1 MIKKWNSKRKW
12 SLICASLVIGS
23 ASVVTAT
30 ACANTNNK
38 VVNAGFIYNGSTTND
53 AITGFDINDYI
64 IKVPSSDVN
73 LNQQIL
79 RNNNYEQKPI
89 LWEDYL
95 KQYDSVKKQH
105 DQQTKSF
112 YEYVWINKAS
122 KYKNLNKAIDIN
134 DPYFADWFLKL
145 TPNTLKNDLY
155 DFINDIRKDNM
166 KPSLVFSSSEPQVE
180 VWKDLGNNQKQ
191 KIAPNQVIFEPLTQ
205 EDTKNNVTLFK
216 KNKHLRVN
224 ISFWYALTNQNSA
237 NVLINDPFYK
247 KPSGIASNT
256 SEKYFINIQNSP
268 ISLSFSHTDRLEH
281 DIYSAQTTSIKN
293 TYKMRYYFDNI
304 RVEKQ
309 VTKVKSNAKR
319 GDQNAEENLAKE
331 FYFANDNNEKFSFGT
346 RSYTLNNEITQASYE
361 QDIFSLDQKI
371 KNELK
376 KLNQQQIL
384 KDIEYAFASGYDVAI
399 DSISSIFNILK
410 GVANDLDLKELFLQS
425 TQDFK
430 NLTYNITQHNN
441 LTNLIAL
448 ITSNQSLGVVID
460 GFKPILKEIIYK
472 NASIDQSVK
481 NTIWSKIESMDFKN
495 NLIAEI
501 GQIKTL
507 LDSISLAEIK
517 TYKPIINKLL
527 ELISLIEARSKKDPK
542 NYGFIDGLD
551 ELFSFFLN
559 LKQDDLPSNINF
571 KIGDQNYGLY
581 DLIVEVKKIV
591 DNLVPHENQ
600 YDPKNQ
606 QIISTNYFLSKIK
619 VLDLIS
625 LNKINELDYRKGVES
640 IFSLLKKFQVAI
652 PEIVYKIIDELLI
665 QNTNWNKENIKKLL
679 DAILYPKITSND
691 ASINDLKSYFK
702 YGISKPEI
710 TSKELEYDQN
720 NLLIKKL
727 NIKYR
732 YKVLANAEFDIKPL
746 FDLLPQ
752 KAPSFINIG
761 SLWDQIKKEFPYKV
775 VLAKDDYV
783 DHTIS
788 INEPQ
793 ELTPLVFQD
802 RSDHDKY
809 KIGYSFYPTHTVQT
823 HMPNSMKAIIEEIS
837 SRNDRLLPNKYIA
850 QLLSWLFYKKW
861 VFTNPLAIYETFEG
875 DKKVANDK
883 NVKYLIKDNL
893 NKYLKHYD
901 TNTYYEGFDFKHF
914 SNNLEN
920 KVNNQTIRNLILAKI
935 KTIKTDGQELYQ
947 DKLGR
952 KVIATSA
959 YDQINLT
966 LQELI
971 DYKLLEFGKKVDLKK
986 DVYLSA
992 VAFNFGLNTNDSDQ
1006 TNALNNNDEIKYNLN
1021 ILKKVV
1027 ITLHFTKPTL
1037 DLSDP
1042 NHPKLVNSYTF
1053 VV

>member
-1 MIKKWNSKRKW
+1 MFKKRSSSRKW
-12 SLICASLVIGS
+12 FIICTSLSISSIAVVSLS
-23 ASVVTAT
+23 

-38 VVNAGFIYNGSTTND
+38 IVNAGFIYNGSTTND
-53 AITGFDINDYI
+53 AITGFDVNDYI
-64 IKVPSSDVN
+64 IKAPENDTN

-89 LWEDYL
+89 LWNDYL
-95 KQYDSVKKQH
+95 KEYDSVKKQH
-105 DQQTKSF
+105 DQQIKNF
-112 YEYVWINKAS
+112 YEYIWINEAS
-122 KYKNLNKAIDIN
+122 KYKNLNKVIDIN
-134 DPYFADWFLKL
+134 DPYFINWFLKL

-155 DFINDIRKDNM
+155 NFINNIRKDNT
-166 KPSLVFSSSEPQVE
+166 KPSLIFSSSEPQIK

-191 KIAPNQVIFEPLTQ
+191 VLNPNQAIFEPLTEQ
-205 EDTKNNVTLFK
+205 DIKNNINLLE
-216 KNKHLRVN
+216 KNKALRVS
-224 ISFWYALTNQNSA
+224 ISFWYALTNQSSA
-237 NVLINDPFYK
+237 NILINDPFYK

-256 SEKYFINIQNSP
+256 SEKYFIRIEASP
-268 ISLSFSHTDRLEH
+268 IALDFSQTDRLER
-281 DIYSAQTTSIKN
+281 DKYSAQTTSIKN
-293 TYKMRYYFDNI
+293 TYKMRYYFNNI

-309 VTKVKSNAKR
+309 VTKVKNNAKR
-319 GDQNAEENLAKE
+319 GDQNAEENFPKE
-331 FYFANDNNEKFSFGT
+331 FYFGANDNEKFSFGT
-346 RSYTLNNEITQASYE
+346 HSYTLNNEITQASYE
-361 QDIFSLDQKI
+361 QDIFSLDHKI

-376 KLNQQQIL
+376 KLNEQQIL
-384 KDIEYAFASGYDVAI
+384 KDIEYAFTSGYDVAI
-399 DSISSIFNILK
+399 DSIGSIFNILK
-410 GVANDLDLKELFLQS
+410 GVANDLNLKELFLQS
-425 TQDFK
+425 SQDFR
-430 NLTYNITQHNN
+430 NLTYNITQQNN
-441 LTNLIAL
+441 LTNLITL
-448 ITSNQSLGVVID
+448 ITSNQSLGMVID

-472 NASIDQSVK
+472 NPSIDQSVK
-481 NTIWSKIESMDFKN
+481 NTIWSKIDSMDFKN

-501 GQIKTL
+501 GQIRTL

-559 LKQDDLPSNINF
+559 LKQNDLPSSINF
-571 KIGDQNYGLY
+571 KIGDQNYTLY
-581 DLIVEVKKIV
+581 DLITEVKKIAN
-591 DNLVPHENQ
+591 NLIPHENQ
-600 YDPKNQ
+600 YDPKDQ
-606 QIISTNYFLSKIK
+606 QIISTNYFLTKIK
-619 VLDLIS
+619 ILDLIS
-625 LNKINELDYRKGVES
+625 LNKNDQLDYHKGVEM
-640 IFSLLKKFQVAI
+640 IFSLLKKFQIAI
-652 PEIVYKIIDELLI
+652 PEFIYKIIDELLI

-691 ASINDLKSYFK
+691 PSINDLKSYFK

-710 TSKELEYDQN
+710 TSKEFEYDQN

-732 YKVLANAEFDIKPL
+732 YKVLANAEFNIKPL

-752 KAPSFINIG
+752 KPLSFIDLG
-761 SLWDQIKKEFPYKV
+761 GLWEQIKKEFPYKV
-775 VLAKDDYV
+775 VLVKNDYV

-788 INEPQ
+788 IGQPQ
-793 ELTPLVFQD
+793 ELTSLIFKD

-809 KIGYSFYPTHTVQT
+809 KIGYVFYPTHTVQT
-823 HMPNSMKAIIEEIS
+823 HMPNSMKAIIENIS
-837 SRNDRLLPNKYIA
+837 LRNDRLLPNKYVA
-850 QLLSWLFYKKW
+850 QLLNWLFYKKW
-861 VFTNPLAIYETFEG
+861 VFINPLAIYETFED
-875 DKKVANDK
+875 DKKIPNDK

-893 NKYLKHYD
+893 NNYLKNYD
-901 TNTYYEGFDFKHF
+901 SNTYCEGFDFKHF

-920 KVNNQTIRNLILAKI
+920 KVGNQTIRNLILAKI
-935 KTIKTDGQELYQ
+935 KTIKTNGQELYQ
-947 DKLGR
+947 DALGR
-952 KVIATSA
+952 KIIATST

-1027 ITLHFTKPTL
+1027 ITLHFTKPML
-1037 DLSDP
+1037 DLSDS